1 METPILNTPLQVLD
15 NILALNLKI
24 TLWSAR
30 KKLTAED
37 FGGVELPPDDLAS
50 LGSKKICDPV
60 ILNVFTKLKA
70 RAFSL
75 LDKNGVRFLSGW
87 AIPEDK
93 AGDIIQGLC
102 EIRDE
107 FFTEKQ
113 NFLNVYDAAIADWI
127 ARHPSWAN
135 IIENSTVSREY
146 VESRMG
152 FNWQLYRVS
161 PAAGL
166 ESDLAMTESGL
177 HEEVE
182 GLGSTLF
189 SEIAKDAAEIWKKVF
204 EGKTEVTHKAL
215 SPLKTMRN
223 KLAGLSFIDPHVEPA
238 VSMIDTALGSMPKR
252 GNLSGNALL
261 TLQGLVCLLKDK
273 EALIQQTQALLATPT
288 EENVLDDLLQ
298 GFQQEAPTLH
308 LPPENYVIPSNP
320 CLDSMGLW

>member
-15 NILALNLKI
+15 NILALNLNI

-50 LGSKKICDPV
+50 LGSKKICDPAR
-60 ILNVFTKLKA
+60 LNVFTKLKA

-75 LDKNGVRFLSGW
+75 LDKHGVRFLSGW

-146 VESRMG
+146 VDSRMW
-152 FNWQLYRVS
+152 FSWQLYQVS
-161 PAAGL
+161 L
-166 ESDLAMTESGL
+166 VFMTFTDIFPCS
-177 HEEVE
+177 
-182 GLGSTLF
+182 S
-189 SEIAKDAAEIWKKVF
+189 S
-204 EGKTEVTHKAL
+204 
-215 SPLKTMRN
+215 SPIKIGIRYS
-223 KLAGLSFIDPHVEPA
+223 AF
-238 VSMIDTALGSMPKR
+238 
-252 GNLSGNALL
+252 
-261 TLQGLVCLLKDK
+261 
-273 EALIQQTQALLATPT
+273 
-288 EENVLDDLLQ
+288 
-298 GFQQEAPTLH
+298 
-308 LPPENYVIPSNP
+308 
-320 CLDSMGLW
+320 

>member
-1 METPILNTPLQVLD
+1 METPVLNTPLQVLD
-15 NILALNLKI
+15 NILALNLNI

-60 ILNVFTKLKA
+60 RINVFTKLKA
-70 RAFSL
+70 RAVNL
-75 LDKNGVRFLSGW
+75 LDKHGVRFLSGW
-87 AIPEDK
+87 AIPGDN
-93 AGDIIQGLC
+93 AGEIIQGLC

-107 FFTEKQ
+107 FLMEKQ
-113 NFLNVYDAAIADWI
+113 NFLNDYDTTIAAWI
-127 ARHPSWAN
+127 QKHPSWAS

-146 VESRMG
+146 VDSRMN
-152 FNWQLYRVS
+152 FHWQLYRVS

-166 ESDLAMTESGL
+166 ESNIAMIESGL

-182 GLGSTLF
+182 NLGNTLF
-189 SEIAKDAAEIWKKVF
+189 SEIAKEASEVWKKVF

-223 KLAGLSFIDPHVEPA
+223 KLAGLSFINPNAEPA
-238 VSMIDTALGSMPKR
+238 IAMIDMTIENLPKR
-252 GNLSGNALL
+252 GNLCGNDLL

-273 EALIQQTQALLATPT
+273 DALIHQTQAILSSPD
-288 EENVLDDLLQ
+288 EENTLDGLFGGFHMNAPVLN
-298 GFQQEAPTLH
+298 
-308 LPPENYVIPSNP
+308 LPPETNPIPSVP